1 MPAWQEAY
9 AASPKAAHAYALEAG
24 TSVGRFLR
32 GNEALAKS
40 LLPSEEHVI
49 YNSCVAAA
57 RVVSSAVQGDDPLF
71 IGNVT
76 TLTISTNAFEQKEY
90 PLKKDSFLRNCQVP
104 KQLQNKDNVTFLVCF
119 HNTREYSQAMPEWSV
134 ITVEKTFIAVNG
146 AEDLPPEFKRL
157 FSLLYENE
165 HGVQPF
171 WGVAMPDI
179 TFDTPGHRLLTLW
192 DALVII
198 MSAAAKDNVVEDKP
212 SVDEV
217 RASRAGVLGI
227 AACAEHKRAG
237 GACALQNGSRVLQQ
251 AKGPP
256 RAFAHGNKQFAAIQG
271 ASTGYLCSGG

>member
-9 AASPKAAHAYALEAG
+9 AASPEAAHAYALEAG
-24 TSVGRFLR
+24 TSVGRILR
-32 GNEALAKS
+32 GNEALAEP
-40 LLPSEEHVI
+40 LLLSEEHVI
-49 YNSCVAAA
+49 FNSCVAAA
-57 RVVSSAVQGDDPLF
+57 RVVASAVQGEAPLY

-76 TLTISTNAFEQKEY
+76 TLTISTNAFEKKEY
-90 PLKKDSFLRNCQVP
+90 PLKKNSFLKNCQVP
-104 KQLQNKDNVTFLVCF
+104 EHLRNKDDVTFLVCF
-119 HNTREYSQAMPEWSV
+119 HNTREYLQAMPEWSV

-192 DALVII
+192 DALAII

-212 SVDEV
+212 SVEEV

-227 AACAEHKRAG
+227 AACAERERAG
-237 GACALQNGSRVLQQ
+237 GARASRNGSRVLQQ
-251 AKGPP
+251 AAGPP
-256 RAFAHGNKQFAAIQG
+256 RALAHGNKQFAAIQG
-271 ASTGYLCSGG
+271 TSTGRLCAGG